1 MQRKTSESITC
12 LFRSMNNQI
21 IRKGGERLK
30 YQFLISYFELEVFV
44 AASVKN
50 FQMMEEELLEN
61 RIKDYQKNAQ
71 KQTTLVY
78 WEMDGEGKEDR
89 DIYHKKTSYP

>member
-1 MQRKTSESITC
+1 M
-12 LFRSMNNQI
+12 
-21 IRKGGERLK
+21 K

-71 KQTTLVY
+71 KQTTLFY
-78 WEMDGEGKEDR
+78 WEMDSEV
-89 DIYHKKTSYP
+89 KKTEISTTKNVLPLIMRIYYILKN